1 MRGWE
6 DLLQTFFGVRR
17 HMNDWL
23 EAEQRVERAQ
33 QLSESQRWEE
43 ALTEIDVALSI
54 NPNNAMWHA
63 HRGYILE
70 ELDRFEEAAQA
81 YGAAREL
88 EPGDRDVAVALGINL
103 ARLGRLSRALGVF
116 DELARVYP
124 DFEPAYSHR
133 IGIYAE
139 LGQHDKA
146 EEMFYLS
153 QELDEASPHSFF
165 HMGVSLAARERFD
178 RAIYCW
184 QRVLELSPD
193 YIGVNR
199 LIAQAYR
206 AQKRL
211 DLAKEYYL
219 REVRDD
225 PGNIDLLYELA
236 ELTVEAGELATAA
249 AKFEQIVELDPE
261 HVESRFA
268 LGKTWLLRGQPG
280 KALTCFEA
288 IRSITGEEAD
298 LPRFEAKL
306 GEALFQL
313 GRFAEAR
320 EQLELAV
327 GKDPGA
333 TDIRLLLGNCLLG
346 MDKLGEAGDAFR
358 RVLASDA
365 DNPVAHHRLGICLIR
380 QRRYAAG
387 LDHFLHAIRAK
398 PDFGPAMYMAVL
410 AHLHLAQ
417 WREARSM
424 LRRAMRRYPDNPDLR
439 QLGKRLWRYRLRHGL
454 HRVFELLG
462 GPFGSRQP

>member
-1 MRGWE
+1 
-6 DLLQTFFGVRR
+6 
-17 HMNDWL
+17 MNDWL
-23 EAEQRVERAQ
+23 EAEQRIERAQ

-43 ALTEIDVALSI
+43 ALAEIDVALSI

-81 YGAAREL
+81 YGAALEL
-88 EPGDRDVAVALGINL
+88 EPGDRDVAVALGVNL
-103 ARLGRLSRALGVF
+103 ARLGRFSRALEIFG
-116 DELARVYP
+116 ELAKVYP
-124 DFEPAYSHR
+124 GFEPAYCHR

-146 EEMFYLS
+146 EEMFYLA
-153 QELDEASPHSFF
+153 QELDETSPHSFF

-184 QRVLELSPD
+184 QRVLELSPE

-206 AQKRL
+206 AQGRL

-225 PGNIDLLYELA
+225 PGNTDLMYELA
-236 ELTVEAGELATAA
+236 ELTVEAGELAMAA
-249 AKFEQIVELDPE
+249 AKFAQIVELDPE
-261 HVESRFA
+261 HVESHFA
-268 LGKTWLLRGQPG
+268 LGKIWLLRDQPG
-280 KALTCFEA
+280 KALACFEA
-288 IRSITGEEAD
+288 IQSITPGEGD
-298 LPRFEAKL
+298 LPQFEAKL
-306 GEALFQL
+306 GEALVQL

-320 EQLELAV
+320 KQLDIAV
-327 GKDPGA
+327 EKDPGT
-333 TDIRLLLGNCLLG
+333 TDTHLLLGNCLLA
-346 MDKLGEAGDAFR
+346 MDKLGEAGDVFR

-365 DNPVAHHRLGICLIR
+365 ENAVAHHRLGICLIR
-380 QRRYAAG
+380 QGRHAAG
-387 LDHFLHAIRAK
+387 LDHFLHAIRAR

-424 LRRAMRRYPDNPDLR
+424 LRRAMRRYPENADLR
-439 QLGKRLWRYRLRHGL
+439 QLGKRVWRYRLRHSL
-454 HRVFELLG
+454 HRVFGLLE
-462 GPFGSRQP
+462 GPFGSRHA

>member
-1 MRGWE
+1 
-6 DLLQTFFGVRR
+6 
-17 HMNDWL
+17 MNDWL
-23 EAEQRVERAQ
+23 EAEQRIERAQ

-54 NPNNAMWHA
+54 NPNNATWYA

-70 ELDRFEEAAQA
+70 ELDRFEEAVEA
-81 YGAAREL
+81 YEAALEL
-88 EPGDRDVAVALGINL
+88 EPGDQDVAVALGVNL
-103 ARLGRLSRALGVF
+103 ARLARFSRALDVF
-116 DELARVYP
+116 EELARAYP

-139 LGQHDKA
+139 LGQHDRA
-146 EEMFYLS
+146 EEMFYLA
-153 QELDEASPHSFF
+153 QELDETSPHSFF
-165 HMGVSLAARERFD
+165 HMGASLAARERFD

-225 PGNIDLLYELA
+225 PGNVDLLYELA
-236 ELTVEAGELATAA
+236 ELTVEAGELAMAA
-249 AKFEQIVELDPE
+249 AKFAQIMELDPE

-268 LGKTWLLRGQPG
+268 LGKTWLLRGQPA
-280 KALTCFEA
+280 KALSCFEA
-288 IRSITGEEAD
+288 IRSITGDQAD

-306 GEALFQL
+306 GEALVQL

-320 EQLELAV
+320 EQLQRAIE
-327 GKDPGA
+327 KEPHD
-333 TDIRLLLGNCLLG
+333 TDIHLLLGNCLLA
-346 MDKLGEAGDAFR
+346 MDKPGEAGDTFR

-365 DNPVAHHRLGICLIR
+365 DNPVAHHRLGICLVR
-380 QRRYAAG
+380 QGRHAAG
-387 LDHFLHAIRAK
+387 LDHFLHAVRAK

-410 AHLHLAQ
+410 THLRLAQ
-417 WREARSM
+417 WPEARSM
-424 LRRAMRRYPDNPDLR
+424 LRRAMQRYPDNPDLR
-439 QLGKRLWRYRLRHGL
+439 LLGKRLWRYRLRHGL
-454 HRVFELLG
+454 CRVFGLLG
-462 GPFGSRQP
+462 GPFGNRQG